1 MDKKTRRTG
10 ANWLTDPK
18 VKSAKAD
25 AQEITLSD
33 GEGLELRVK
42 PNGGKRWV
50 FKYQKPSD
58 KKRTNIGFGTYPE
71 VSLAAAR
78 ELRREARALL
88 ATKLKKAAHDERPFC
103 ICGSSNV

>member
-42 PNGGKRWV
+42 PNGGKRW
-50 FKYQKPSD
+50 PP
-58 KKRTNIGFGTYPE
+58 N
-71 VSLAAAR
+71 
-78 ELRREARALL
+78 
-88 ATKLKKAAHDERPFC
+88 
-103 ICGSSNV
+103 